1 MIIITSEVVIA
12 PEYWQ
17 EALELAKTHVVASRK
32 EEGCISHRYL
42 ISPEVD
48 HCIFFYEEWQNREAI
63 DFHFSQSYS
72 KAISKHFNQWATND
86 IQINFHH
93 VKSQ

>member
-1 MIIITSEVVIA
+1 MIIITSEVVIEEA
-12 PEYWQ
+12 HWE
-17 EALELAKTHVVASRK
+17 EALELAKQHVQASRE

-42 ISPEVD
+42 ISPEID

-63 DFHFSQSYS
+63 DLHFAQSYS
-72 KAISKHFNQWATND
+72 KTISKNFNQWAANE